1 MNNELTFESLNIL
14 PVLSENLKKNGI
26 TTPTEIQKQ
35 AIPVLLQ
42 GKSLLFQSETG
53 TGKTFAYLLP
63 FLTKILQENSSSK
76 SIKLLIISPTV
87 ELASQIKTQVQLI
100 TQLKTSLITGGASL
114 KRQMESLKEK
124 PTVVIC
130 TPARVLDLIN
140 LKKIKLNSL
149 SALVLDEADRLL
161 SQELKE
167 YTENIILSLNCFVQI
182 AAASATIQKNTE
194 DQLLKIIAKNKNLQT
209 SVPETLIM
217 PQEDILRSKI
227 THYAIYAETRD
238 KIDTLRKLIQSEN
251 MHKVLVFTSRIDQ
264 VANIQSKLQ
273 YKGIICSALHA
284 KMDKTDRKSTMD
296 RFRSG
301 KCPILI
307 TSDLSSRGLD
317 IPDIS
322 HIIQMDLPSNKDFF
336 IHRAGRTGRAGK
348 TGFNIVIGD
357 EYEMRKFQKL
367 EKKLKIVVYPRLL
380 YKGKLIAP
388 DTVSESSATEK
399 PSLTQN

>member
-53 TGKTFAYLLP
+53 TGTTFAYLLP

-167 YTENIILSLNCFVQI
+167 YT
-182 AAASATIQKNTE
+182 
-194 DQLLKIIAKNKNLQT
+194 
-209 SVPETLIM
+209 
-217 PQEDILRSKI
+217 
-227 THYAIYAETRD
+227 
-238 KIDTLRKLIQSEN
+238 
-251 MHKVLVFTSRIDQ
+251 
-264 VANIQSKLQ
+264 
-273 YKGIICSALHA
+273 
-284 KMDKTDRKSTMD
+284 
-296 RFRSG
+296 
-301 KCPILI
+301 
-307 TSDLSSRGLD
+307 
-317 IPDIS
+317 
-322 HIIQMDLPSNKDFF
+322 
-336 IHRAGRTGRAGK
+336 
-348 TGFNIVIGD
+348 
-357 EYEMRKFQKL
+357 
-367 EKKLKIVVYPRLL
+367 
-380 YKGKLIAP
+380 
-388 DTVSESSATEK
+388 
-399 PSLTQN
+399 

>member
-100 TQLKTSLITGGASL
+100 TQLKPSLITGGASL

-167 YTENIILSLNCFVQI
+167 YTENIILSLN
-182 AAASATIQKNTE
+182 
-194 DQLLKIIAKNKNLQT
+194 
-209 SVPETLIM
+209 
-217 PQEDILRSKI
+217 
-227 THYAIYAETRD
+227 
-238 KIDTLRKLIQSEN
+238 
-251 MHKVLVFTSRIDQ
+251 
-264 VANIQSKLQ
+264 
-273 YKGIICSALHA
+273 
-284 KMDKTDRKSTMD
+284 
-296 RFRSG
+296 
-301 KCPILI
+301 
-307 TSDLSSRGLD
+307 
-317 IPDIS
+317 
-322 HIIQMDLPSNKDFF
+322 
-336 IHRAGRTGRAGK
+336 
-348 TGFNIVIGD
+348 
-357 EYEMRKFQKL
+357 
-367 EKKLKIVVYPRLL
+367 
-380 YKGKLIAP
+380 
-388 DTVSESSATEK
+388 
-399 PSLTQN
+399 